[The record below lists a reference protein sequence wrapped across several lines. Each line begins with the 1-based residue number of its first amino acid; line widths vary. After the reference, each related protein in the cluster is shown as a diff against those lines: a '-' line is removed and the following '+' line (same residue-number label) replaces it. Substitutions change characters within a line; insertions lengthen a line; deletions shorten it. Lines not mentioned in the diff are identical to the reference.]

1 MLSESERERI
11 RRAYYLQKKSIRRIA
26 QEEGYSR
33 ETVERA
39 ISDIPSKVYHLSQ
52 PRPAPRLG
60 PFHARIET
68 LVAQNKHLPRKQRY
82 TAHKI
87 FEILQEEGYQGS
99 ESRLRQYLSERKRE
113 SAVPEVFLPLEF
125 EPGQDAQVDWGEA
138 VTIIG
143 GQRQKVQFFLM
154 RLCYS
159 RRAFAMAFP
168 SQAQEMIQPAFGR
181 SITDLDQP

>member
-1 MLSESERERI
+1 MIGSCGSITTRKLIGLLKAFGTPRRVRVMLSESERERI

-82 TAHKI
+82 T
-87 FEILQEEGYQGS
+87 
-99 ESRLRQYLSERKRE
+99 
-113 SAVPEVFLPLEF
+113 
-125 EPGQDAQVDWGEA
+125 
-138 VTIIG
+138 
-143 GQRQKVQFFLM
+143 
-154 RLCYS
+154 
-159 RRAFAMAFP
+159 
-168 SQAQEMIQPAFGR
+168 
-181 SITDLDQP
+181 